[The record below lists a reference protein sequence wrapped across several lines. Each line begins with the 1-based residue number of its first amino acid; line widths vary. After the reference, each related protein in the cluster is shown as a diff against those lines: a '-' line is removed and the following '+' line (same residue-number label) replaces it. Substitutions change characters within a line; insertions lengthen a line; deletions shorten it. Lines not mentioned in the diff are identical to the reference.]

1 MGAEEA
7 RAASAAGARVVVADI
22 DVEAGEAVAAEVGGT
37 FVRLDVSSASEWESV
52 VDSVTAELGLIDGLV
67 NNAAI
72 HADHRLLDGDP
83 LHWDRLISINQT
95 GTYLGMAAVG
105 RVMASRGSGSIV
117 NISSVSGLRGH
128 SSIGYVASKWAVRG
142 MTKSA
147 AHELG
152 PHGVR
157 VNSVHP
163 GSIDT
168 DMLRAD
174 PSRMER
180 QLPSIPLGRFG
191 ESSEVAA
198 TVIFLLSDDASY
210 ITGAELVVD
219 GGMIVR

>member
-1 MGAEEA
+1 
-7 RAASAAGARVVVADI
+7 
-22 DVEAGEAVAAEVGGT
+22 
-37 FVRLDVSSASEWESV
+37 
-52 VDSVTAELGLIDGLV
+52 
-67 NNAAI
+67 
-72 HADHRLLDGDP
+72 
-83 LHWDRLISINQT
+83 
-95 GTYLGMAAVG
+95 
-105 RVMASRGSGSIV
+105 
-117 NISSVSGLRGH
+117 
-128 SSIGYVASKWAVRG
+128 